1 MSSSP
6 LRHRIGQGEPI
17 GLFWMTLGSST
28 VLELAVQAKPDAV
41 VIDAQHGLW
50 DRVSLE
56 ESVGVVARSA
66 PVLVR
71 VAENSPLA
79 VGQALDAGAEGVIVP
94 LVETDEEAAAAV
106 AAARFPPEGTRS
118 GGGVRPLSRDFGQ
131 YYLDAMRRT
140 VVGVMIETVR
150 GVRNAAAIANT
161 PGVDFVL
168 IGTGDLAISLGGFPH
183 VDQRHGEACA
193 AVLQACK
200 AAGTACGIFTLN
212 VDAALARR
220 KDGYPIVVVAND
232 IDIVSSGFGRAMDLF
247 TGKAAPLKDQAT
259 ASTAPVG
266 YLAHDPLSKDPPAKD
281 PVAKDKLAKD
291 EEDDDVS
298 DLLTKFASFIADGR
312 IKVVDLTQTLK
323 PSTPVIQLPPPFA
336 PTDPFRISEISRYD
350 ERGPAWY
357 WNNIA
362 CGEHTGTH
370 FDAPAH
376 WVTGQ
381 HYADG
386 YTDTVSV
393 QRFVAPAVV
402 IDCSKEAAA
411 DEKFLLEPA
420 HIEAWEA
427 KHGRIPDG
435 AWVLM
440 RTDWSKRDDPA
451 RFLNMKEDGPHV
463 PGPSAAAVRFL
474 VQQRNVNGWGVEAVG
489 TDAGQAFAFEPAFP
503 AHHLMHGANKFGL
516 ASLTNLDQL
525 PSTGAILI
533 TPPLKIEKGSGS
545 PLRVLAL
552 VPA

>member
-1 MSSSP
+1 MSGSP
-6 LRHRIGQGEPI
+6 LRHRIGQREPI
-17 GLFWMTLGSST
+17 GLFWMTLGSSA
-28 VLELAVQAKPDAV
+28 VLELAALAKPDAV

-50 DRVSLE
+50 DRVLLE
-56 ESVGVVARSA
+56 ESVGVVAKSA

-71 VAENSPLA
+71 VAENSPIA
-79 VGQALDAGAEGVIVP
+79 IGQALDAGAEGVIVP
-94 LVETDEEAAAAV
+94 LIETDQEAAAAV
-106 AAARFPPEGTRS
+106 AAARFPPEGARS
-118 GGGVRPLSRDFGQ
+118 GGGVRPLSREFGQ
-131 YYLDAMRRT
+131 YYLDSIRRT
-140 VVGVMIETVR
+140 VVGVMVETVR

-183 VDQRHGEACA
+183 VDARHGEACA
-193 AVLQACK
+193 SVLQACK
-200 AAGTACGIFTLN
+200 AAGVACGIFTLN
-212 VDAALARR
+212 VESALARR
-220 KDGYPIVVVAND
+220 GDGYPIVVVGND
-232 IDIVSSGFGRAMDLF
+232 IDIVASGFGRAMKLF
-247 TGKAAPLKDQAT
+247 THRGGEAQKQTAKASAAPAGDL
-259 ASTAPVG
+259 AS
-266 YLAHDPLSKDPPAKD
+266 
-281 PVAKDKLAKD
+281 D
-291 EEDDDVS
+291 EEDDTVP
-298 DLLTKFASFIADGR
+298 DLLLKFASCIADGR
-312 IKVVDLTQTLK
+312 IRVVDLTQTLK

-336 PTDPFRISEISRYD
+336 PSDPFRISEISHYD

-402 IDCSKEAAA
+402 IDCCKEAAA
-411 DEKFLLEPA
+411 DEKFLLEPR

-427 KHGRIPDG
+427 KYGRIPDG

-440 RTDWSKRDDPA
+440 RTDWSKRQGDPA
-451 RFLNMKEDGPHV
+451 KFLNMKEDGPHV

-474 VQQRNVNGWGVEAVG
+474 VQQRSVNGWGVEAVG

-516 ASLTNLDQL
+516 ASLCNLDQL
-525 PSTGAILI
+525 PPTGAVLI

>member
-1 MSSSP
+1 MSGSP
-6 LRHRIGQGEPI
+6 LRHRIGQREPI
-17 GLFWMTLGSST
+17 GLFWMMLGSSA
-28 VLELAVQAKPDAV
+28 VLEVAVHSKPDAV

-50 DRVSLE
+50 DRASLE
-56 ESVGVVARSA
+56 ESVGVVMRAA

-71 VAENSPLA
+71 VAENSPVA
-79 VGQALDAGAEGVIVP
+79 IGQALDAGAEGVIVP
-94 LVETDEEAAAAV
+94 LIETDVEAAAAV

-118 GGGVRPLSRDFGQ
+118 GGGVRPLSGNFGQ
-131 YYLDAMRRT
+131 YYLDQIRRT

-183 VDQRHGEACA
+183 VDARHGEACM
-193 AVLQACK
+193 AVFQACK
-200 AAGTACGIFTLN
+200 MAGVACGIFTRD
-212 VDAALARR
+212 VQAAIASR

-232 IDIVSSGFGRAMDLF
+232 VDVVSGGFTRAMNAF
-247 TGKAAPLKDQAT
+247 TGKTSEMVGSETVKSAAKSSA
-259 ASTAPVG
+259 APVG
-266 YLAHDPLSKDPPAKD
+266 YLSADSDD
-281 PVAKDKLAKD
+281 
-291 EEDDDVS
+291 EDDNVS
-298 DLLTKFASFIADGR
+298 NLLLKFASFIADGR
-312 IKVVDLTQTLK
+312 IRVVDMTQTLK
-323 PSTPVIQLPPPFA
+323 PSTPVIQLPPPLA
-336 PTDPFRISEISRYD
+336 QSDPFSIAEISKYD
-350 ERGPAWY
+350 DRGPGWY

-376 WVTGQ
+376 WVTGK
-381 HYADG
+381 HYPDG

-393 QRFVAPAVV
+393 QRFIAPAVV

-411 DEKFLLEPA
+411 NEKFLMEPS

-427 KHGRIPDG
+427 RHGRIPDG
-435 AWVLM
+435 SWVLM

-474 VQQRNVNGWGVEAVG
+474 VQQRNVNGFGVEAVG

-516 ASLTNLDQL
+516 ASLCNLDQL
-525 PSTGAILI
+525 PARGAILV
-533 TPPLKIEKGSGS
+533 TTPLKIEKGSGS
-545 PLRVLAL
+545 PLRVIAL
-552 VPA
+552 VPAA

>member
-1 MSSSP
+1 MP
-6 LRHRIGQGEPI
+6 GFTLR
-17 GLFWMTLGSST
+17 M
-28 VLELAVQAKPDAV
+28 VAALAC
-41 VIDAQHGLW
+41 
-50 DRVSLE
+50 
-56 ESVGVVARSA
+56 
-66 PVLVR
+66 LVPALPGASR
-71 VAENSPLA
+71 GAA
-79 VGQALDAGAEGVIVP
+79 QALDAGAEGVIVP
-94 LVETDEEAAAAV
+94 LIETDEEAAAAV
-106 AAARFPPEGTRS
+106 AAARFPPEGARS
-118 GGGVRPLSRDFGQ
+118 GG
-131 YYLDAMRRT
+131 
-140 VVGVMIETVR
+140 

-183 VDQRHGEACA
+183 VDARHGEACA
-193 AVLQACK
+193 SVLQACK
-200 AAGTACGIFTLN
+200 AAGVACGIFTLN
-212 VDAALARR
+212 VDAANARR

-232 IDIVSSGFGRAMDLF
+232 IDIVASGFGRAMKIF
-247 TGKAAPLKDQAT
+247 SGKGEPSRAIAKD
-259 ASTAPVG
+259 STAPVG
-266 YLAHDPLSKDPPAKD
+266 YLAKN
-281 PVAKDKLAKD
+281 

-298 DLLTKFASFIADGR
+298 DLLLKFASLIADGSIR
-312 IKVVDLTQTLK
+312 VVDLTQTLK
-323 PSTPVIQLPPPFA
+323 PSTPVIQLPPPLA
-336 PTDPFRISEISRYD
+336 PSDPFRISEISRYD
-350 ERGPAWY
+350 ERGPGWY

-381 HYADG
+381 HYPDG

-402 IDCSKEAAA
+402 IDCTKESAA
-411 DEKFLLEPA
+411 DEKFLIEPS

-440 RTDWSKRDDPA
+440 RTDWSKREGDPA
-451 RFLNMKEDGPHV
+451 KFLNMKEDGPHV

-516 ASLTNLDQL
+516 ASLCNLDQL
-525 PSTGAILI
+525 PPTGAILI
-533 TPPLKIEKGSGS
+533 TAPLKIEKGSGS

>member
-1 MSSSP
+1 MSGSP
-6 LRHRIGQGEPI
+6 LRHRIGQRQPI
-17 GLFWMTLGSST
+17 GLFWMALGSPA
-28 VLELAVQAKPDAV
+28 VIELAAAANPDAIV
-41 VIDAQHGLW
+41 VDAQHGLW
-50 DRVSLE
+50 DRATLE
-56 ESVGVVARSA
+56 QAVGVAAKSA

-71 VAENSPLA
+71 VAENSTLA
-79 VGQALDAGAEGVIVP
+79 IGQALDAGAEGVIVP
-94 LVETDEEAAAAV
+94 LIETDEEAAAAV

-118 GGGVRPLSRDFGQ
+118 GGGVRPLGGDFGQ
-131 YYLDAMRRT
+131 YYLEAIRRT

-183 VDQRHGEACA
+183 VDARHGEACKA
-193 AVLQACK
+193 ILQACQE
-200 AAGTACGIFTLN
+200 AGVACGIYTGN
-212 VDAALARR
+212 ADAAVARR
-220 KDGYPIVVVAND
+220 GEGYPIVVVAND
-232 IDIVSSGFGRAMDLF
+232 IDIVAGGFARARKTF
-247 TGKAAPLKDQAT
+247 AGETQSPKSAVKNA
-259 ASTAPVG
+259 TAPVG
-266 YLAHDPLSKDPPAKD
+266 Y
-281 PVAKDKLAKD
+281 LAKD

-298 DLLTKFASFIADGR
+298 DLLMKFASFIADGR
-312 IKVVDLTQTLK
+312 IRVVDLTQTLK
-323 PSTPVIQLPPPFA
+323 PSTPVIQLPPPLA
-336 PTDPFRISEISRYD
+336 NSDPFRISEISRYD

-381 HYADG
+381 HYPDG
-386 YTDTVSV
+386 FTDTVSV
-393 QRFVAPAVV
+393 QRFIAPAVV

-411 DEKFLLEPA
+411 DEKFLIEPS

-427 KHGRIPDG
+427 RHGRIPDG

-440 RTDWSKRDDPA
+440 RTDWSKREDPA
-451 RFLNMKEDGPHV
+451 KFLNMKDDGPHV

-474 VQQRNVNGWGVEAVG
+474 VQQRSVNGWGVEAVG

-516 ASLTNLDQL
+516 ASLCNLDQL
-525 PSTGAILI
+525 PPTGAILI
-533 TPPLKIEKGSGS
+533 TAPLKIEKGSGS

>member
-1 MSSSP
+1 MSGSP

-17 GLFWMTLGSST
+17 GLFWMALGSPA
-28 VLELAVQAKPDAV
+28 VIELAAQARPDAV
-41 VIDAQHGLW
+41 VIDVQHGLW
-50 DRVSLE
+50 DRFSLE
-56 ESVGVVARSA
+56 QSVGIAAKSA

-71 VAENSPLA
+71 VAENAPTA
-79 VGQALDAGAEGVIVP
+79 IGQALDAGSEGVIVP
-94 LVETDEEAAAAV
+94 LIETDAEAAAAV

-118 GGGVRPLSRDFGQ
+118 GGGVRPLSGDFGR
-131 YYLDAMRRT
+131 YYHEAIRRT

-183 VDQRHGEACA
+183 VDARHGVSCN
-193 AVLQACK
+193 AVLAACK
-200 AAGTACGIFTLN
+200 TAGVACGIYTGN
-212 VDAALARR
+212 AEAAVARR
-220 KDGYPIVVVAND
+220 GEGYPIVVVAND
-232 IDIVSSGFGRAMDLF
+232 IDIVSGGFARAMKAF
-247 TGKAAPLKDQAT
+247 TGEGAGAPNPAVH
-259 ASTAPVG
+259 SSGAPVG
-266 YLAHDPLSKDPPAKD
+266 YL
-281 PVAKDKLAKD
+281 DKK
-291 EEDDDVS
+291 EGEDVS
-298 DLLTKFASFIADGR
+298 DLLQKFASFIANGR
-312 IKVVDLTQTLK
+312 IRVVDLTQTLK

-336 PTDPFRISEISRYD
+336 PSDPFRISEISRYD

-381 HYADG
+381 HYPDG
-386 YTDTVSV
+386 FTDTVSV
-393 QRFVAPAVV
+393 QRFIAPAVV
-402 IDCSKEAAA
+402 IDCTKEAAA
-411 DEKFLLEPA
+411 DEKFLIEPS

-427 KHGRIPDG
+427 RHGRIPDG

-440 RTDWSKRDDPA
+440 RTDWSKREGDPA

-474 VQQRNVNGWGVEAVG
+474 VQQRSVNGWGVEAVG

-516 ASLTNLDQL
+516 ASLCNLDQL
-525 PSTGAILI
+525 PPTGAILI

>member
-1 MSSSP
+1 MSGVTLP
-6 LRHRIGQGEPI
+6 LRHRIGQSEPI
-17 GLFWMTLGSST
+17 GLFWMSLGSPA
-28 VLELAVQAKPDAV
+28 VIELAAQAAPDAI

-50 DRVSLE
+50 DRRSIE
-56 ESVGVVARSA
+56 NAVGLASKAA

-71 VAENSPLA
+71 VTENSA
-79 VGQALDAGAEGVIVP
+79 IAIGQSLDAGAEGVIVP
-94 LVETDEEAAAAV
+94 LIETDGEAAAAV
-106 AAARFPPEGTRS
+106 AAARFPPEGSRS
-118 GGGVRPLSRDFGQ
+118 GGGVRPLGRDFGA
-131 YYLDAMRRT
+131 YYMHAMQNT
-140 VVGVMIETVR
+140 IVGVMIETLR

-168 IGTGDLAISLGGFPH
+168 IGTGDLAVSLNGFPR
-183 VDQRHGEACA
+183 VDSRHAEACNAILEACRTAGIPCGIYTGNADA
-193 AVLQACK
+193 AV
-200 AAGTACGIFTLN
+200 
-212 VDAALARR
+212 ARHR
-220 KDGYPIVVVAND
+220 DGYPIVVVAND
-232 IDIVSSGFGRAMDLF
+232 IEVVVGGFGQAMKQFSDV
-247 TGKAAPLKDQAT
+247 TRGTPSGIVQAAQTSA
-259 ASTAPVG
+259 G
-266 YLAHDPLSKDPPAKD
+266 YLATDDL
-281 PVAKDKLAKD
+281 VD
-291 EEDDDVS
+291 ETISPTEEGNDNVS
-298 DLLTKFASFIADGR
+298 DVLLKFASFIADGKIR
-312 IKVVDLTQTLK
+312 VVDLTQTLK
-323 PSTPVIQLPPPFA
+323 PSTPVIQLPPPLA
-336 PTDPFRISEISRYD
+336 QSDPFRVSEISRYD
-350 ERGPAWY
+350 DRGPAWY
-357 WNNIA
+357 WNNIS

-376 WVTGQ
+376 WVSGK

-440 RTDWSKRDDPA
+440 RTDWSKREDPG
-451 RFLNMKEDGPHV
+451 RFLNMKDDGPHV
-463 PGPSAAAVRFL
+463 PGPSAAAVTFL

-489 TDAGQAFAFEPAFP
+489 TDAGMAFSFEPAFP

-516 ASLTNLDQL
+516 ASLCNLDQL
-525 PSTGAILI
+525 PATGAVLI
-533 TPPLKIEKGSGS
+533 TAPLKIEKGSGS

>member
-1 MSSSP
+1 MSGSP
-6 LRHRIGQGEPI
+6 LRHRIGQREPI
-17 GLFWMTLGSST
+17 GLFWMTMGSST
-28 VLELAVQAKPDAV
+28 VLELAAQAKPDAV

-56 ESVGVVARSA
+56 ESVGVVAKSA

-71 VAENSPLA
+71 VSENSPLA
-79 VGQALDAGAEGVIVP
+79 IGQALDAGAEGVIVP
-94 LVETDEEAAAAV
+94 LIETDMQAAAAV
-106 AAARFPPEGTRS
+106 AAARFPPEGARS

-131 YYLDAMRRT
+131 YYLDSIRRT

-183 VDQRHGEACA
+183 VDARHGEACK
-193 AVLQACK
+193 AVLNACK
-200 AAGTACGIFTLN
+200 AAGVACGIFTLN
-212 VDAALARR
+212 VESALARR
-220 KDGYPIVVVAND
+220 SDGYPIVVVAND
-232 IDIVSSGFGRAMDLF
+232 IDIVASGFDRAMKIF
-247 TGKAAPLKDQAT
+247 TGKGDTIKAQAK

-266 YLAHDPLSKDPPAKD
+266 YLATK
-281 PVAKDKLAKD
+281 

-298 DLLTKFASFIADGR
+298 DLLMKFAAFIADGR
-312 IKVVDLTQTLK
+312 IRVVDLTQTLK
-323 PSTPVIQLPPPFA
+323 PSTPVIQLPPPLA
-336 PTDPFRISEISRYD
+336 PSDPFSIKEISRYD
-350 ERGPAWY
+350 ERGPGWY

-376 WVTGQ
+376 WVTGK
-381 HYADG
+381 HFPDG

-411 DEKFLLEPA
+411 DEKFLLEPN
-420 HIEAWEA
+420 HIEAWEG

-516 ASLTNLDQL
+516 ASLCNLDQL
-525 PSTGAILI
+525 PATGAILV
-533 TPPLKIEKGSGS
+533 TAPLKIEKGSGS